1 VTEPSRYRI
10 IQAALGLI
18 AERGLG
24 GVTMSAIAKEAGVTR
39 QTLYN
44 HFPDLDAIV
53 ITVLEQHAES
63 VTDELQRLLDTASG
77 AIARVEQLVRHTMA
91 NAHHTHQMGSLT
103 SGLSAAAQ
111 TRIHQFI
118 QARREVIADVIEGGI
133 DEGVFR
139 PDLDPSAASLV
150 IDRMLES
157 SSDLSER
164 MASPS
169 EAADILIGMIRSSLT
184 SSA

>member
-1 VTEPSRYRI
+1 
-10 IQAALGLI
+10 
-18 AERGLG
+18 
-24 GVTMSAIAKEAGVTR
+24 MSAIAEEAGVTR

-77 AIARVEQLVRHTMA
+77 AIAKVEQLVRHTMA

-103 SGLSAAAQ
+103 SGLSAVAQ
-111 TRIHQFI
+111 TRIDQYI
-118 QARREVIADVIEGGI
+118 QARREVIAGVIEGGI

-139 PDLDPSAASLV
+139 PELDPSTASLV
-150 IDRMLES
+150 IDRVLES

-169 EAADILIGMIRSSLT
+169 EATDLLVDMIGRSLT
-184 SSA
+184 RFA